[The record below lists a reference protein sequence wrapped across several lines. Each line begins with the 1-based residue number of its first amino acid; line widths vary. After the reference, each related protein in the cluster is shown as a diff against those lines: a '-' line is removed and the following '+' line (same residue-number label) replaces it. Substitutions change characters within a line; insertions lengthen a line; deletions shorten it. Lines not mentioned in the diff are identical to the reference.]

1 MCGVMADPA
10 RENLPPRQNP
20 AHSFV
25 PPELPEPLL
34 ADCSS
39 RRTGSISHGNF
50 SDEADNQGLWSSS
63 GASTPQRPDGFGHMI
78 NDQKRRKAEL
88 LEQQLQLEMA
98 VVEQQA
104 SHRRE
109 QLRQEL
115 GIKAQQVIDRMGEL
129 LRREE
134 SSLDLELEGQK
145 QALTARANVAKLEI
159 EGKASGILLAAEA
172 QKLHELKK
180 KTEIPLPPPPPL
192 AVPKMLNLAALQ
204 RPPTFLEAVA
214 ATPTEEIPTRIA
226 EAEARA
232 LVEPDVIE
240 EAKRYYRE
248 RVLAQFQGQRAQER
262 LFGAMMT
269 GHSDMPNL
277 PLSAVCGWEPL
288 RGGWMPSKALLRGPR
303 AQRTGPPPTKTLIT
317 RRILRKV
324 DPQPSSSG
332 VSFEAQDA
340 RGLGLVAS
348 PLPSTAASS
357 ESGLSQEEQN
367 HDQNQDQEEEQNQSL
382 SFILREADNSSGRTN
397 DASGCGEDS
406 SLIGSLRAWEVSRSP
421 VAEPLRAAAVPAA

>member
-1 MCGVMADPA
+1 
-10 RENLPPRQNP
+10 
-20 AHSFV
+20 
-25 PPELPEPLL
+25 
-34 ADCSS
+34 
-39 RRTGSISHGNF
+39 
-50 SDEADNQGLWSSS
+50 
-63 GASTPQRPDGFGHMI
+63 
-78 NDQKRRKAEL
+78 
-88 LEQQLQLEMA
+88 
-98 VVEQQA
+98 
-104 SHRRE
+104 
-109 QLRQEL
+109 
-115 GIKAQQVIDRMGEL
+115 MGEL

-180 KTEIPLPPPPPL
+180 NTEIPLPPPPPL

-269 GHSDMPNL
+269 GHS
-277 PLSAVCGWEPL
+277 
-288 RGGWMPSKALLRGPR
+288 
-303 AQRTGPPPTKTLIT
+303 
-317 RRILRKV
+317 
-324 DPQPSSSG
+324 
-332 VSFEAQDA
+332 
-340 RGLGLVAS
+340 
-348 PLPSTAASS
+348 
-357 ESGLSQEEQN
+357 
-367 HDQNQDQEEEQNQSL
+367 
-382 SFILREADNSSGRTN
+382 
-397 DASGCGEDS
+397 
-406 SLIGSLRAWEVSRSP
+406 
-421 VAEPLRAAAVPAA
+421 